1 MILLDANVLS
11 EPIKP
16 QHSSA
21 VVAWLDAQDPRMLGT
36 TALVLAELLAGI
48 AVKPDGQRKD
58 QLAADVRRT
67 LNQQIGTRI
76 FDFDVAAAEAY
87 ADIARETR
95 LSGQILPA
103 VDALTAAIARSRNA
117 AVATRNVR
125 HFAPAGVTVI
135 NPWDYR
141 G

>member
-1 MILLDANVLS
+1 VILLDANVLS
-11 EPIKP
+11 EPIKA
-16 QHSSA
+16 QHSAA
-21 VVAWLDAQDPRMLGT
+21 VVAWLDAQDPRVLCT
-36 TALVLAELLAGI
+36 SSLVMAELLAGI

-67 LNQQIGTRI
+67 LNQLIGTRI
-76 FDFDVAAAEAY
+76 FDFDSAAAEAY

-95 LSGQILPA
+95 LSGQTLPD
-103 VDALTAAIARSRNA
+103 VDALTAAVARSRNI

-125 HFAPAGVTVI
+125 HFAPAGVVVV
-135 NPWDYR
+135 NPWDFA